1 MELLVAS
8 WTVRLAMVGMLVVGW
23 LSLSAG
29 LGMLD
34 VVIRAAL
41 AAFVLLFAG
50 RQVLGFLETPEQ
62 KLARMRAR
70 RAGKGKADAKPKKGD
85 K

>member
-1 MELLVAS
+1 MELLVAT
-8 WTVRLAMVGMLVVGW
+8 WTVRLTFVAMLVVGW
-23 LSLSAG
+23 ITLSSG

-50 RQVLGFLETPEQ
+50 RQALGWLETPEQ
-62 KLARMRAR
+62 QLARLRAKRAR
-70 RAGKGKADAKPKKGD
+70 KRGDA
-85 K
+85 